1 MDTREKVRERR
12 SGLRPEKEL
21 LARSVTKI
29 PLIVMMMMMM
39 IIYSEVAEQFIPH

>member
-29 PLIVMMMMMM
+29 PLIVMMMI
-39 IIYSEVAEQFIPH
+39 IIYSVVAEQFIPH